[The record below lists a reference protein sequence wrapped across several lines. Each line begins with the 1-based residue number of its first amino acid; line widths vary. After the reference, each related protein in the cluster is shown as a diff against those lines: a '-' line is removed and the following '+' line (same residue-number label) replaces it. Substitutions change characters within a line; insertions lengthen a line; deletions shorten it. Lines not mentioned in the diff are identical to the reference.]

1 MLDQMQDRT
10 PGQLTSARLDFYKFG
25 QCNNVDKLIYDEAPW
40 QLWKVFGVHFHAL
53 RMNALLNIGFKE

>member
-10 PGQLTSARLDFYKFG
+10 PGQLTSARLDLYKFG

-40 QLWKVFGVHFHAL
+40 QLWKVFGAHFHAL